1 MCKNASMER
10 LILKKLLHW
19 KESQYRKPLILK
31 GVRQVGKTWLLK
43 EFGRQHYKNIA
54 YFNFEEN
61 QEFKQFFKTSKDVER
76 ILQNLMLATG
86 QKIVPEKTL
95 IVFDEI
101 QDAPDV
107 INSLKYFCE
116 NAPKY
121 HVACAGSLLGIALA
135 KPSSFPVGKV
145 NFLKVYPMSFK
156 EFLFA
161 NGDKNLATYIDTVNE
176 FDPIPD
182 AFFNP
187 LCDKLKM
194 YFVTGGMPESV
205 LMWTQARDV
214 QAMQDALA
222 DIIGGYERDFAKH
235 SGTNAF
241 PKLSLIWKSIPS
253 QLARENKKF
262 LYRAVKQG
270 ARARDYEDA
279 LQWLVNAQL
288 FYKVYRSTAPRLP
301 ISAYDDL
308 AAFKIYLTD
317 VGLLRR
323 LSQLAPTAFGEGNR
337 LFTEFKGA
345 LTENFVLQ
353 SIVTQFDVMPRYWS
367 QNNPPYEVDFL
378 IQRENDIFPVEVK
391 SETNTISSSMKNFSK
406 LFSDEIK
413 LRIRFSLANLKLDG
427 NVLNIPL
434 FMVDDTNR
442 LIGLALEKIKNANT

>member
-1 MCKNASMER
+1 MER
-10 LILKKLLHW
+10 LILKKLHLW
-19 KESQYRKPLILK
+19 KESPYRKPLILT

-43 EFGRQHYKNIA
+43 EFGRLYYENTA
-54 YFNFEEN
+54 YFNFDEN
-61 QEFKQFFKTSKDVER
+61 QDFKQFFKSTKDIDR

-107 INSLKYFCE
+107 MNSLKYFCE

-121 HVACAGSLLGIALA
+121 HVACAASLLGIALA

-145 NFLKVYPMSFK
+145 NFLKVYPMTFK
-156 EFLFA
+156 EFLLA
-161 NGDKNLATYIDTVNE
+161 NGDKNLAAYIDTVNE
-176 FDPIPD
+176 LNPLPD

-187 LCDKLKM
+187 LYDKLKM
-194 YFVTGGMPESV
+194 YFVTGGMPEPV

-214 QAMQDALA
+214 SAMQEALA

-235 SGTNAF
+235 PGISEF
-241 PKLSLIWKSIPS
+241 PKLSLIWKSVPS

-262 LYRAVKQG
+262 LYRVVKQG

-279 LQWLVNAQL
+279 LQWLVDAQL
-288 FYKVYRSTAPRLP
+288 LYKVYRSTAPRLP
-301 ISAYDDL
+301 ISAYDEL
-308 AAFKIYLTD
+308 TAFKIYLAD
-317 VGLLRR
+317 VGLLRH

-353 SIVTQFDVMPRYWS
+353 SLMVQFDVMPRYWS

-391 SETNTISSSMKNFSK
+391 SETNTISPSMKKFSK
-406 LFSDEIK
+406 LFSEEIK
-413 LRIRFSLANLKLDG
+413 LRVRFCLANLKLDG

-434 FMVDDTNR
+434 FMADKANH
-442 LIGLALEKIKNANT
+442 LIGLALEKIKSSNA